1 EAARIPLPP
10 VHAAPV
16 PIAAPPPTSARP
28 ADLPP
33 PLHSTQRPWAI
44 WVGLAMA
51 GGIGLRFVQLP
62 DFVLPLIV
70 GLAVTAG
77 VTLMLHLFLG
87 QTAAEPA
94 AQPAAGETS
103 GLHKKVPPAPRRK

>member
-33 PLHSTQRPWAI
+33 PLHSTQKPWLI
-44 WVGLAMA
+44 WVGLAIA

-62 DFVLPLIV
+62 DFVLPLMV

-77 VTLMLHLFLG
+77 VTLMLHLLLG
-87 QTAAEPA
+87 QATAEPASELA
-94 AQPAAGETS
+94 AQPAANGTS
-103 GLHKKVPPAPRRK
+103 TLPKNVAP